1 LERCLA
7 AEGELPEE
15 QLRDG
20 GRGWFVSTASASW
33 FVCPASEVW
42 REGAV
47 SPLLHEKPFWE
58 GGNHQK
64 GGCMGCCSFTERE
77 KERERERMSISISQ
91 MSAGHLEAWL
101 SLTARG
107 SGRREVRRV

>member
-77 KERERERMSISISQ
+77 KERERER
-91 MSAGHLEAWL
+91 E
-101 SLTARG
+101 
-107 SGRREVRRV
+107 RE